1 VYHLLPMQILSCH
14 PTAKARR
21 LLRLLFLRICEVS
34 ERSRFKLTHYPAHAR
49 LDFVGGTCPRKQ
61 RAYRGY
67 QLPQSAFC
75 DRRLRGRLG
84 AI

>member
-1 VYHLLPMQILSCH
+1 MYHPLPMQILSCH

-49 LDFVGGTCPRKQ
+49 LDFVGAPVHDKRKQ
-61 RAYRGY
+61 RAYRGLPK
-67 QLPQSAFC
+67 LPQGALC
-75 DRRLRGRLG
+75 DRN
-84 AI
+84 

>member
-1 VYHLLPMQILSCH
+1 MYHPLPMQILSCH

-67 QLPQSAFC
+67 QTC
-75 DRRLRGRLG
+75 RRVRF
-84 AI
+84 ATETS

>member
-1 VYHLLPMQILSCH
+1 MYHPLPMQILSCH

-49 LDFVGGTCPRKQ
+49 TRFLSTINANNARIVATKTAAECV
-61 RAYRGY
+61 
-67 QLPQSAFC
+67 
-75 DRRLRGRLG
+75 LRQKLS
-84 AI
+84 